1 MPKAGVV
8 VIVLVLAVIALIVV
22 SWYVNGLNKVVRLN
36 QLVDSQWANVEAQLQ
51 RRNDLVPNL
60 VETVKGYA
68 KHEESIFE
76 EVARLRSQWAGAT
89 TREEKIQNA
98 KEMDG
103 ALARLMVVVENYPQL
118 RASENFLTLQAQLE
132 GTENRISVER
142 MRYNDAARAFNT
154 YIREVFGSY
163 FAKRRNLDRPVPYF
177 EAAPGAEQVF
187 TLKTLII

>member
-1 MPKAGVV
+1 MPKAGLVV
-8 VIVLVLAVIALIVV
+8 VVLVLAVMALIVV

-36 QLVDSQWANVEAQLQ
+36 QQVNNQWANVEAQLQ

-60 VETVKGYA
+60 VETVRGYA

-98 KEMDG
+98 REMDA
-103 ALARLMVVVENYPQL
+103 ALSRLLLVVENYPQL
-118 RASENFLTLQAQLE
+118 RASENFQTLQAQLE
-132 GTENRISVER
+132 GTENRIAVER

-154 YIREVFGSY
+154 YIQEVFGSY
-163 FAKRRNLDRPVPYF
+163 FAKQRKMNKQVPYF
-177 EAAPGAEQVF
+177 EAAAGAEQAPQVKF
-187 TLKTLII
+187 